1 MAEDAARILEDELAK
16 LKAQE
21 QEAMDNMA
29 KWWAGRRY
37 QAMRDLQLVIG
48 GNNEAGSDTCNS

>member
-1 MAEDAARILEDELAK
+1 MAENAARILENELAR

-37 QAMRDLQLVIG
+37 QLMKDLQLITG
-48 GNNEAGSDTCNS
+48 EEKEDDRS